1 MADMEIKV
9 GADVGGAI
17 AGLNQVQSELNQ
29 TGKAAQ
35 QLGQSV
41 NAASSKFK
49 QLPSVTNQATFTL
62 NNFNRVIQDAPF
74 GIRGIANNIDPL
86 IESFLQLKSTT
97 QSTGGAFSALG
108 KTLLGPAGIAL
119 AVSSVTSLL
128 IQYGDKLFTTSATA
142 KIAEES
148 NKKLAASLAEELV
161 QLTTIVGLAENVNA
175 SQSDRVKAIQ
185 LLNQEY
191 GKYLPNL
198 DTESITLTN
207 INEKYKELIDTM
219 LKQAVVK
226 GLQEEISNQVAKTA
240 KKILELQLAR
250 EKERIAIENNNKSKN
265 DSLLIDNKLKQIADQ
280 KNKAISDGV
289 IAFNKQTQAEQAA
302 IGTTNVYDMMISG
315 LKDELIKTLQPALK
329 LASAFSDLDEQLKP
343 QKLEEFDW
351 TPIMGIGPFAEELAR
366 QAAMFEM
373 GIVTRAYE
381 KRIKDGFKKLKPIKP
396 EVKIEANVQKV
407 NEEFEKLKEPI
418 ILFNKYL
425 DTINQQ
431 IGGAI
436 AGIFEGFAEGLAG
449 QNVGQKIIGVF
460 SDLLNAVGRA
470 LIQYGI
476 VKDGL
481 DKILGPAGFT
491 IPGGTAIGL
500 GVAAIAAAT
509 ALKKFGGARA
519 DGGPVS
525 GNTPY
530 LVGERGPELF
540 VPATSGRIIPNNQVG
555 SFNGGLAS
563 MLSGSGRGGTTLR
576 GQDIILAYARAQR
589 SQLRVNG

>member
-17 AGLNQVQSELNQ
+17 AGLNQVQTELNQ

-35 QLGQSV
+35 QLGESV
-41 NAASSKFK
+41 NSASTKFK

-62 NNFNRVIQDAPF
+62 NNFNRVVQDAPF

-97 QSTGGAFSALG
+97 QSTGGAFAALG

-119 AVSSVTSLL
+119 AVSTVTSLL
-128 IQYGDKLFTTSATA
+128 IQYGDKLFSSSAAA
-142 KIAEES
+142 KDAEES
-148 NKKLAASLAEELV
+148 SKKLAAALAEELV
-161 QLTTIVGLAENVNA
+161 QLATIVGLAQNVNA

-191 GKYLPNL
+191 GKYLSNL
-198 DTESITLTN
+198 GTESITLTN
-207 INEKYKELIDTM
+207 INDKYQQLIDTM
-219 LKQAVVK
+219 LRQAVVK
-226 GLQEEISNQVAKTA
+226 GLQEEISNQVAETA
-240 KKILELQLAR
+240 KRIIQLQIAR
-250 EKERIAIENNNKSKN
+250 EKERIEIANSNKVKN
-265 DSLLIDNKLKQIADQ
+265 DSLLIDQKLKQIADQ

-289 IAFNKQTQAEQAA
+289 IAYQKQTQAESAA

-315 LKDELIKTLQPALK
+315 LKDELIKTLAPTLK
-329 LASAFSDLDEQLKP
+329 LASAFNDLDKKLKP

-381 KRIKDGFKKLKPIKP
+381 KRIKEGFKKLK
-396 EVKIEANVQKV
+396 EVKIPFRISAEVKAEQQN
-407 NEEFEKLKEPI
+407 FEKLQKSFQERFQALADSLNAVLTPAFQGFFDALQNGTNVI
-418 ILFNKYL
+418 DGFFNGLVQGIKQLF
-425 DTINQQ
+425 QQ
-431 IGGAI
+431 LAKTAAI
-436 AGIFEGFAEGLAG
+436 AG
-449 QNVGQKIIGVF
+449 
-460 SDLLNAVGRA
+460 LLT
-470 LIQYGI
+470 L
-476 VKDGL
+476 L
-481 DKILGPAGFT
+481 F
-491 IPGGTAIGL
+491 PGSSFGAN
-500 GVAAIAAAT
+500 
-509 ALKKFGGARA
+509 LKLVSGFGGFGGQRA
-519 DGGPVS
+519 NGGPVS

-540 VPATSGRIIPNNQVG
+540 VPSVSGSIVPNNSVG
-555 SFNGGLAS
+555 SFMGGG
-563 MLSGSGRGGTTLR
+563 MSGGGRSSVLR
-576 GQDIILAYARAQR
+576 GQDILLAYARTQR